1 MRRQSCR
8 RSKEEEEPVPCP
20 TRLRITTPSSN
31 ALRSLSAALAIG
43 FAAYAAAPPLV
54 AQSTAHADST
64 ITRRLM
70 PVPASISFEPG
81 RLPIDSGFTVV
92 LRRYESG
99 RLERGVRRA
108 MLRLERRTG
117 VDIQPISPDT
127 ALATLVIDVAGPG
140 EKVQSVDEDESY
152 SIDIS
157 SSRAT
162 LQANTVVGAL
172 RGLETLLQ
180 LVESDSSGFH
190 FPLAHIDDSPRFPWR
205 GLLIDVS
212 RHFQTVEEIKRNL
225 DAMSMVK
232 LNVLHWHLS
241 DDQGFR
247 VESRL
252 HPDLQR
258 RGSDGLYYT
267 QAQIRDVVAYA
278 RDRGIRVI
286 PEFDMPGHSTSW
298 MVGYPQFASAPGPYT
313 IGRRMSGYEATFDPT
328 RESVYNFIDSF
339 VGEISKLFPDPYWHI
354 GGDEVNPKQW
364 NENARIRRFMKRH
377 GFADNAALQAY
388 FNRRLAAILK
398 KHGKRVV
405 GWDEI
410 MHPKLPKTVVVQ
422 SWRGQESLSKGARDG
437 FRGILSAGYYLD
449 HMRSAAEIYRVDPIP
464 PGSDL
469 DSAQAARILGGE
481 ACMWAELITDE
492 NIDSRIWPRT
502 AVVAERL
509 WSPDSV
515 RDVDD
520 MYRRLAYTSLDLESA
535 GLRHISGPETM
546 LRRIAGPGNDAEL
559 ESLLELM
566 KLVAPL
572 SLGQH
577 VRVFRPLLTY
587 PLVRPGDI
595 ARPDPAAA
603 RTLSARVDAL
613 LSDAPGAA
621 AQADTLSREFAQWTD
636 MARSLASLARRTPLV
651 DGADSAAA
659 LIARLGAVGN
669 EAISFLARG
678 EAPSAEWKAG
688 ALQLLERAD
697 APVGLLRVAVAPAI
711 RKLVFAATDGT
722 RTGGTRGARTR

>member
-1 MRRQSCR
+1 MH
-8 RSKEEEEPVPCP
+8 CP
-20 TRLRITTPSSN
+20 TRLR
-31 ALRSLSAALAIG
+31 R
-43 FAAYAAAPPLV
+43 AAPASRTFRPLAV
-54 AQSTAHADST
+54 AFAMGAATLAATARLDAQGTAARADST
-64 ITRRLM
+64 ITRQLM
-70 PVPASISFEPG
+70 PVPASVSFEPG
-81 RLPIDSGFTVV
+81 RLVIDSSFTVV
-92 LRRYESG
+92 LRRYDNG
-99 RLERGVRRA
+99 RLERGVQRA

-117 VDIQPISPDT
+117 VDIQPLSSDT
-127 ALATLVIDVAGPG
+127 SRATLLIDVAGPG

-152 SIDIS
+152 SLDVS
-157 SSRAT
+157 TSRVT
-162 LQANTVVGAL
+162 MQANTVVGAL

-180 LVESDSSGFH
+180 LIESDSAGFH
-190 FPLAHIDDSPRFPWR
+190 LPLAHIEDHPRFPWR

-252 HPDLQR
+252 HPELQR

-267 QAQIRDVVAYA
+267 QDEIRDVVAYA

-298 MVGYPQFASAPGPYT
+298 FVGYPQYASAPGPYT

-328 RESVYNFIDSF
+328 RESVYTFIDSF

-354 GGDEVNPKQW
+354 GGDEVNGKQW
-364 NENARIRRFMKRH
+364 SSNPRIQRFMKRH

-388 FNRRLAAILK
+388 FNRRLSAILR
-398 KHGKRVV
+398 KHGKRMV

-410 MHPKLPKTVVVQ
+410 MHPRLPKNVVVQ
-422 SWRGQESLSKGARDG
+422 SWRGQKSLGEGAKQG

-449 HMRSAAEIYRVDPIP
+449 AMHTAGQHYMVDPVP
-464 PGSDL
+464 PGTDL
-469 DSAQAARILGGE
+469 DSAQAAMILGGE
-481 ACMWAELITDE
+481 ACMWAELITGE

-502 AVVAERL
+502 AAIAERF
-509 WSPDSV
+509 WSPESV

-520 MYRRLAYTSLDLESA
+520 MYRRLAYTSLELESA
-535 GLRHISGPETM
+535 GLRHIAGPEIM
-546 LRRIAGPGNDAEL
+546 LRRIAGPANDAEL
-559 ESLLELM
+559 ESLLQLM
-566 KLVAPL
+566 RLVEPL

-577 VRVFRPLLTY
+577 VRVFRPLVTF

-595 ARPDPAAA
+595 ARPDPVAA
-603 RTLSARVDAL
+603 RELSGRVDAL
-613 LSDAPGAA
+613 LSGSPSAA
-621 AQADTLSREFAQWTD
+621 AQADSLSRQFAGWTE
-636 MARSLASLARRTPLV
+636 MAHSVRALAQRTPLV

-669 EAISFLARG
+669 EAISYLARG
-678 EAPSAEWKAG
+678 DAPSADWSAS
-688 ALQLLERAD
+688 ALRVLRRAD
-697 APVGLLRVAVAPAI
+697 TPVGLLRISIAPAI
-711 RKLVFAATDGT
+711 RKLVSAATDSTKVGAGSGSST
-722 RTGGTRGARTR
+722 R